1 MVTFPLPLPAK
12 PIILASSSP
21 RRRQLLAQIGLKF
34 QVQASHANEEV
45 AEDLSPVEIVKQLA
59 MRKAAE
65 VARQYQEALVI
76 GADTIVVLDNH
87 ILGKPDSPAAAV
99 EMLATLS
106 GRIHQVYTGFAIIDR
121 PSDRALLEAEMT
133 NVSFRRL
140 ARAEIE
146 DYVATG
152 ETLDKAGAYGIQD
165 FSAVFS
171 DRIEGCFYNVVGF
184 PLTKFY
190 LSFRDFLQEIDGR
203 QGGR

>member
-1 MVTFPLPLPAK
+1 MVNFPLPLPAK

-34 QVQASHANEEV
+34 HVQASHANEEV
-45 AEDLSPVEIVKQLA
+45 AEDLSPVAIVKELA
-59 MRKAAE
+59 TRKAAE
-65 VARQYQEALVI
+65 VARQHREALVI
-76 GADTIVVLDNH
+76 GADTIVVLDDR
-87 ILGKPDSPAAAV
+87 ILGKPDSPAAAG

-106 GRIHQVYTGFAIIDR
+106 GRGHQVYTGFAIIDQ
-121 PSDRALLEAEMT
+121 PSDRIRVEAEMT

-140 ARAEIE
+140 ERAEIE
-146 DYVATG
+146 AYIATG
-152 ETLDKAGAYGIQD
+152 EAFDKAGAYGIQD

-190 LSFRDFLQEIDGR
+190 LAFKNFLQEIDGR
-203 QGGR
+203 QGG